1 MSGSHDVWI
10 ALLLSAEIL
19 TSIRVL
25 LRPHRQPSARIAW
38 LVIIHML
45 PLIGMLAYLLF
56 GEVYIGPKRARQ
68 YKRWQS
74 KLPKNSAWDEQLA
87 IPTTYLPLFK
97 LAYSISGF
105 LPVSGNKA
113 SLAADSNAVIDQL
126 VVDIHA
132 AQHHV
137 HILFYIWL
145 ADHNGCKVV
154 EALKAAAQRGV
165 QCRVL
170 VDSIGSHSLIKSEHW
185 QALQTAGVQAL
196 QALPVGKFPPF
207 TGRVDLRNH
216 RKLVVIDNQITYCGS
231 QNCADPEF
239 LPKAAYAPWVDIM
252 LRFEGPI
259 ALQNQYLF
267 ISDWLMHVR
276 DKSLIQLLPTT
287 QPVLEINADWLQ
299 VIGTGPVV
307 RASAMAEMFV
317 LLLHSARRHLFIT
330 TPYYVPDESMH
341 NALCTAAYRGV
352 EVTVIFPARN
362 DSWIVSAASRSYYS
376 SLLKAGVK
384 IYEYEGGLLH
394 AKTLIIDAHI
404 SMIGSANLDRRS
416 FDLNYENNMLIYSES
431 ITAMI
436 KQRELEYL
444 ASSKR
449 ISKEQVRKWS
459 MPKRLWNNTIALLGP
474 LL

>member
-1 MSGSHDVWI
+1 
-10 ALLLSAEIL
+10 
-19 TSIRVL
+19 
-25 LRPHRQPSARIAW
+25 
-38 LVIIHML
+38 
-45 PLIGMLAYLLF
+45 
-56 GEVYIGPKRARQ
+56 
-68 YKRWQS
+68 
-74 KLPKNSAWDEQLA
+74 
-87 IPTTYLPLFK
+87 
-97 LAYSISGF
+97 
-105 LPVSGNKA
+105 
-113 SLAADSNAVIDQL
+113 
-126 VVDIHA
+126 
-132 AQHHV
+132 
-137 HILFYIWL
+137 
-145 ADHNGCKVV
+145 
-154 EALKAAAQRGV
+154 
-165 QCRVL
+165 
-170 VDSIGSHSLIKSEHW
+170 
-185 QALQTAGVQAL
+185 
-196 QALPVGKFPPF
+196 
-207 TGRVDLRNH
+207 
-216 RKLVVIDNQITYCGS
+216 
-231 QNCADPEF
+231 
-239 LPKAAYAPWVDIM
+239 
-252 LRFEGPI
+252 
-259 ALQNQYLF
+259 
-267 ISDWLMHVR
+267 MHVR
-276 DKSLIQLLPTT
+276 DKALIQLLPTT
-287 QPVLEINADWLQ
+287 QPVPEINADWLQ
-299 VIGTGPVV
+299 VIGTGPMV

-394 AKTLIIDAHI
+394 AKTLTIDAHI